1 MIEVNSNSLNNTTLA
16 VADILDNYAS
26 KLSRSDDIA
35 SGRLSVAEYET
46 IMSAL
51 RYAVSY
57 LRGGGNND
65 SK

>member
-51 RYAVSY
+51 RYAVSF
-57 LRGGGNND
+57 LRVGGNNED
-65 SK
+65 K

>member
-1 MIEVNSNSLNNTTLA
+1 MIEINSNSLKDIRLS

-26 KLSRSDDIA
+26 KLSRGDDIA

-51 RYAVSY
+51 NYAAYY
-57 LRGGGNND
+57 LRGGQEI
-65 SK
+65 